1 MSSTMPTKSNNQA
14 PAKASGSKKTP
25 LSAKASQKKPKKM
38 IANHGVTFDGALKVQ
53 QMLKGTFVNS
63 SDTMIHSAPL
73 PFKGVYF
80 TCLCCYLV
88 GIEKKYAGITYT
100 QSHGRKCANYPT
112 FIDWLSGHT
121 ELHHLIPQ
129 CIEIDEFEY
138 TETAP
143 QVEEDQ
149 SFSVSHLHHLQTVFN
164 SKVSE
169 MKEAADLLA
178 EYTKQATV
186 SVPVTNVAIADEIV
200 ATVAAPVVNPLLSTT
215 DRPKCTKKATVS
227 SPVTND
233 AIADEIVATFAAP
246 VVNPLPSTTD
256 RPKRVRKQSAK
267 ALAAKNSL

>member
-1 MSSTMPTKSNNQA
+1 MSSTMPIMSNNQA
-14 PAKASGSKKTP
+14 PAKASVAKKTP
-25 LSAKASQKKPKKM
+25 PSVKASHKKPKKM
-38 IANHGVTFDGALKVQ
+38 IANHGVTSDGALKVQ

-88 GIEKKYAGITYT
+88 GIQKKYSSITYS
-100 QSHGRKCANYPT
+100 QSHGRNCRNRPT
-112 FIDWLSGHT
+112 FIEWFSGHT

-129 CIEIDEFEY
+129 CIEIDEFDK

-143 QVEEDQ
+143 QVEGDQ
-149 SFSVSHLHHLQTVFN
+149 SFSVSHLHHLQTNFN

-178 EYTKQATV
+178 DYTKKATA
-186 SVPVTNVAIADEIV
+186 SSPVTNAAIANEIV
-200 ATVAAPVVNPLLSTT
+200 ATFAVPVVNPLLSTT
-215 DRPKCTKKATVS
+215 V
-227 SPVTND
+227 
-233 AIADEIVATFAAP
+233 
-246 VVNPLPSTTD
+246 

-267 ALAAKNSL
+267 ALAAQNSL